1 MSHSHTEM
9 VPRGALIGAAGMIA
23 ITIAAAGL
31 SQLTDRPSMVPD
43 SAPAIARDLRFED
56 RTDGGVD
63 VYDAANQARVTV
75 IAPGAD
81 AFVRATVRGLAQQR
95 KRENKDDSVPFRL
108 TAWEDGRLTIDDA
121 ATGRHVELEAF
132 GHTNEEAFARLLRP
146 EAGGE
151 TLSSLEGAP
160 R

>member
-9 VPRGALIGAAGMIA
+9 VPRGALIGAAGLIA
-23 ITIAAAGL
+23 ITITGAGL
-31 SQLTDRPSMVPD
+31 SHLTGRASMVPE
-43 SAPAIARDLRFED
+43 STAAIARDLRFED

-63 VYDAANQARVTV
+63 VYDVARNAIVTV
-75 IAPGAD
+75 IQPGAD

-95 KRENKDDSVPFRL
+95 KRENKDDSAPFRL

-121 ATGRHVELEAF
+121 ATGRHLELEAF
-132 GHTNEEAFARLLRP
+132 GHTNEDAFARLLGP

-151 TLSSLEGAP
+151 RVSSLETAP